1 MNTYTPG
8 QKVVINS
15 PQYAADLEEH
25 GVGIPLGAI
34 GTYESFA
41 GSDRTYPHN
50 VRYQGDLHP
59 LAGREVSAA

>member
-1 MNTYTPG
+1 MNTYEPG

-15 PQYAADLEEH
+15 HEYAGDFEEC

-41 GSDRTYPHN
+41 GSDRIYPHN
-50 VRYQGDLHP
+50 VRYEGEIAP
-59 LAGREVSAA
+59 LADEEVSAA